1 MQAQSKKV
9 QTNFKCALKN
19 EKKEK
24 NPHYLVR
31 IFWRENSKIR
41 DTNKIEFIFSVKIRK
56 VSFEK
61 I

>member
-19 EKKEK
+19 EKKHT
-24 NPHYLVR
+24 PHYLVC

>member
-19 EKKEK
+19 EKTK
-24 NPHYLVR
+24 NTPHYLVC